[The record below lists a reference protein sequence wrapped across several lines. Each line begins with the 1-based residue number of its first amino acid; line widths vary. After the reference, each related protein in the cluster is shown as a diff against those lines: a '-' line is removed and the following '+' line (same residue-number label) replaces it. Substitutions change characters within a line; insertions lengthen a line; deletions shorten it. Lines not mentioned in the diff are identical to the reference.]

1 MKDQKV
7 KSEVKSVQPAKNVGK
22 EQVLSAKSAV
32 KAGPGIGTG
41 RP

>member
-7 KSEVKSVQPAKNVGK
+7 NSDVKKVQSVKKAEK
-22 EQVLSAKSAV
+22 EQALSAKSAV
-32 KAGPGIGTG
+32 KAGPTIYPR